1 MLQSRGG
8 GIELE
13 AGEELLGRYSHGRSR
28 SGPETSTNNSSLGP
42 REEQYVK
49 RGQLQDRGQGLRERE
64 RERNL
69 LFQFPGSIRSNEN
82 PITTLQYNLREAE
95 ILFREKTES
104 CSQHSISKGRHS

>member
-64 RERNL
+64 REREKPSL
-69 LFQFPGSIRSNEN
+69 SI
-82 PITTLQYNLREAE
+82 PWIHQV
-95 ILFREKTES
+95 K
-104 CSQHSISKGRHS
+104 